1 MNRCLSVVLYPFSQR
16 RAMDYYLLGLLL
28 ACLLTAG
35 CATPPAAPDIQ
46 PPIFTVTA
54 EGEGDEVTVSV
65 EGETAIIDVHSQ
77 SGIGQATVEL
87 VSGAPPQKI
96 ILRLHLK
103 GLERFRLAYDQTVI
117 TAQVSSTDSGA
128 IIQTVVSPNGDETL
142 IASDS
147 PFWLDSR
154 IVSDQTPPTIP
165 LDQGY
170 FEIALPQDF
179 LAAGYRAFAIR
190 WIDFYR

>member
-1 MNRCLSVVLYPFSQR
+1 MTRLLSALRYPFSHC
-16 RAMDYYLLGLLL
+16 RARDYYLPGLLL
-28 ACLLTAG
+28 VCLLTAG
-35 CATPPAAPDIQ
+35 CATLPAAPAIQ
-46 PPIFTVTA
+46 PPVFTVTA
-54 EGEGDEVTVSV
+54 AGEGDEVTVSL

-87 VSGAPPQKI
+87 VSGEMPQKI

-117 TAQVSSTDSGA
+117 TAQVSSTGGGA
-128 IIQTVVSPNGDETL
+128 MVQTVVSPNGEETP

-170 FEIALPQDF
+170 FELSLPQDF
-179 LAAGYRAFAIR
+179 LTAGHRAFTMR